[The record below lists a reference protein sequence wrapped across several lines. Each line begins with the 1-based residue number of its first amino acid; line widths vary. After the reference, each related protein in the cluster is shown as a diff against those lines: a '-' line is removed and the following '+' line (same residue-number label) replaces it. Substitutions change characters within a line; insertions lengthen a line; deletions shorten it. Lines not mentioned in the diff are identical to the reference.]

1 MVANLSRFPQYVELD
16 LSKWKGMRPLELFGH
31 TEFPPIG
38 ELPYLLTLPGYA
50 FYWFSLEP
58 PPSGGG
64 EEEAAA
70 YVPPALAGKSAHSLL
85 VGDERPTLED
95 ALGDFLATRRWF
107 GGRGFRV
114 TAVRIEES
122 TAAGRRVRAGRA
134 RRVRRT
140 ARPNVTCCRSRR

>member
-1 MVANLSRFPQYVELD
+1 MLVVANLSRFPQYVELD

-64 EEEAAA
+64 DEEAAA

-85 VGDERPTLED
+85 VGEERATLED
-95 ALGDFLATRRWF
+95 ALPAISWRR
-107 GGRGFRV
+107 
-114 TAVRIEES
+114 
-122 TAAGRRVRAGRA
+122 AAGSAGA
-134 RRVRRT
+134 GS
-140 ARPNVTCCRSRR
+140 A